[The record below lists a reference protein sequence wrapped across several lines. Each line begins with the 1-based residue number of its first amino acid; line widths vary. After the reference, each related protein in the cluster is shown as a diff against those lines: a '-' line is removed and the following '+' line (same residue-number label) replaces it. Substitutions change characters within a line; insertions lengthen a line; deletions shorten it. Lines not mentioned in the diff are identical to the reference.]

1 MQGADAERREAG
13 ERLAIQTYFVVAIL
27 VVAVP
32 LATYHEYV
40 ARGAGAGLLSPT
52 DAARARADIAAR
64 LEGFARPPRRAARPV
79 AGAYSVEVVSVN
91 GAAVDAD
98 ATLGALVR
106 AVDAR
111 AGVRAALST
120 RELFVDAALAH
131 GGRERCALDTVRVLL
146 AEARRARHA
155 VEAPFRGRHRTLR
168 FVAIP
173 AAPGATIEGNGTAV
187 IADARGAAADPGG
200 AALVHAGAGGADAFL
215 RLAASR
221 LRAEWGLG
229 AGAADAFRLADA
241 EADALAVAAAEAA
254 LADAFD
260 RLEDLRAV
268 GPLARP
274 SDAPAVAARLL
285 EAARTARARAR
296 GRDGPPRRRG
306 RADAA
311 LDDPALALPARMPI
325 ERPLAVYAPIVAP
338 LVAPLVMGCAKE
350 TRRYR
355 ATARGGAGERVI
367 TQRLVHF
374 VGPRRKIRGRASTRA
389 LPRIRPAAPF
399 SERS

>member
-1 MQGADAERREAG
+1 MLPAYQRSQNMQGADAERREAG

-32 LATYHEYV
+32 LATCHEYV

-131 GGRERCALDTVRVLL
+131 GGRERYALDTVRVLL

-155 VEAPFRGRHRTLR
+155 VEAPFRGRHRTFR

-187 IADARGAAADPGG
+187 IAEARGAAADPGG
-200 AALVHAGAGGADAFL
+200 AALVDAGAGGADAFL

-229 AGAADAFRLADA
+229 AGGADAFRLADA

-285 EAARTARARAR
+285 EAARTARDARAAATALR
-296 GRDGPPRRRG
+296 GAAD
-306 RADAA
+306 ALDAA

-325 ERPLAVYAPIVAP
+325 EHLAAVYAPIVAP

-355 ATARGGAGERVI
+355 ATMSHSARGAKED
-367 TQRLVHF
+367 
-374 VGPRRKIRGRASTRA
+374 
-389 LPRIRPAAPF
+389 
-399 SERS
+399 

>member
-1 MQGADAERREAG
+1 MLPWRISCPDELWLPMQGADAERREAG

-40 ARGAGAGLLSPT
+40 PRGAGAGLLSPT

-64 LEGFARPPRRAARPV
+64 LEGFGPPRAARPV

-131 GGRERCALDTVRVLL
+131 GGRERYALDTVRVLL

-187 IADARGAAADPGG
+187 IAEARGAAADPGG
-200 AALVHAGAGGADAFL
+200 AAIVHAGAGGADAFL

-229 AGAADAFRLADA
+229 AGGADAFRLADA

-285 EAARTARARAR
+285 EAARTAGDARAAATALR
-296 GRDGPPRRRG
+296 GAAD
-306 RADAA
+306 ALDAA

-325 ERPLAVYAPIVAP
+325 EHLAAVYAPIVAP

-355 ATARGGAGERVI
+355 AAARGVKED
-367 TQRLVHF
+367 
-374 VGPRRKIRGRASTRA
+374 
-389 LPRIRPAAPF
+389 
-399 SERS
+399 

>member
-32 LATYHEYV
+32 LATMHEYV

-64 LEGFARPPRRAARPV
+64 LEGFGPPRAARPV

-98 ATLGALVR
+98 AALGALVR

-131 GGRERCALDTVRVLL
+131 GGRERYALDTVRVLL

-155 VEAPFRGRHRTLR
+155 VEAPFRGRHRTFR

-187 IADARGAAADPGG
+187 IAEARGAAADPGG
-200 AALVHAGAGGADAFL
+200 AALVDTGAGGADAFL

-229 AGAADAFRLADA
+229 AGGADTFRLADA

-285 EAARTARARAR
+285 EAARTAGDARAAATALR
-296 GRDGPPRRRG
+296 GAAD
-306 RADAA
+306 ALDAA

-325 ERPLAVYAPIVAP
+325 EHLAAVYAPIGA
-338 LVAPLVMGCAKE
+338 ARGAARHGAQRE

-355 ATARGGAGERVI
+355 ARPRAAAPGRRCATRGRC
-367 TQRLVHF
+367 F
-374 VGPRRKIRGRASTRA
+374 FRGRA
-389 LPRIRPAAPF
+389 RPPATSGRPPHEPTDDLHEV
-399 SERS
+399 S

>member
-64 LEGFARPPRRAARPV
+64 LEGFGPPRRAARPV

-131 GGRERCALDTVRVLL
+131 GGRERYALDTVRVLL

-187 IADARGAAADPGG
+187 IAEARGAAADPGG
-200 AALVHAGAGGADAFL
+200 AALVYAGAGGADAFL

-229 AGAADAFRLADA
+229 AGGADAFRLADA

-260 RLEDLRAV
+260 RLDDLRAV

-285 EAARTARARAR
+285 EAARTAGDARAAATALR
-296 GRDGPPRRRG
+296 GAAD
-306 RADAA
+306 ALDAA

-325 ERPLAVYAPIVAP
+325 EHLAAVYAPIVAP

-355 ATARGGAGERVI
+355 ATARGGAKED
-367 TQRLVHF
+367 
-374 VGPRRKIRGRASTRA
+374 
-389 LPRIRPAAPF
+389 
-399 SERS
+399 

>member
-1 MQGADAERREAG
+1 M
-13 ERLAIQTYFVVAIL
+13 
-27 VVAVP
+27 
-32 LATYHEYV
+32 
-40 ARGAGAGLLSPT
+40 
-52 DAARARADIAAR
+52 
-64 LEGFARPPRRAARPV
+64 
-79 AGAYSVEVVSVN
+79 N

-98 ATLGALVR
+98 AALGALVR

-131 GGRERCALDTVRVLL
+131 GDRERYALDTVRVLL

-187 IADARGAAADPGG
+187 IAAARGAAADPGG

-285 EAARTARARAR
+285 EAARTARDARAAATTLR
-296 GRDGPPRRRG
+296 GAAD
-306 RADAA
+306 ALDAA

-325 ERPLAVYAPIVAP
+325 EHLAAVYAPIVAP

-355 ATARGGAGERVI
+355 ATARGGAKED
-367 TQRLVHF
+367 
-374 VGPRRKIRGRASTRA
+374 
-389 LPRIRPAAPF
+389 
-399 SERS
+399 

>member
-64 LEGFARPPRRAARPV
+64 LEGFGRPPRRAARPV

-131 GGRERCALDTVRVLL
+131 GGRERYALDTVRVLL

-187 IADARGAAADPGG
+187 IAEARGAAADPGG

-229 AGAADAFRLADA
+229 AGGADAFRLADA

-285 EAARTARARAR
+285 EAARTAGDARAAATALR
-296 GRDGPPRRRG
+296 GAAD
-306 RADAA
+306 ALDAA

-325 ERPLAVYAPIVAP
+325 EHLAAVYAPIVAP

-355 ATARGGAGERVI
+355 ATMSHSARGAKED
-367 TQRLVHF
+367 
-374 VGPRRKIRGRASTRA
+374 
-389 LPRIRPAAPF
+389 
-399 SERS
+399 

>member
-64 LEGFARPPRRAARPV
+64 LEGFGRPPRRAARPV

-131 GGRERCALDTVRVLL
+131 GGRERYALDTVRVLL

-229 AGAADAFRLADA
+229 AGGADAFRLADA

-285 EAARTARARAR
+285 EAARTARDARAAATALR
-296 GRDGPPRRRG
+296 GAAD
-306 RADAA
+306 ALDAA

-325 ERPLAVYAPIVAP
+325 EHLAAVYAPIVAP

-355 ATARGGAGERVI
+355 ATMSHSARGAKED
-367 TQRLVHF
+367 
-374 VGPRRKIRGRASTRA
+374 
-389 LPRIRPAAPF
+389 
-399 SERS
+399 

>member
-40 ARGAGAGLLSPT
+40 PRGAGAGLLSPT
-52 DAARARADIAAR
+52 DAARTRADIAAR
-64 LEGFARPPRRAARPV
+64 LEGFGRPPRRAARPV

-131 GGRERCALDTVRVLL
+131 GGRERYALDTVRVLL

-187 IADARGAAADPGG
+187 IAAARGAAADPGG

-229 AGAADAFRLADA
+229 AGGADAFRLADA

-260 RLEDLRAV
+260 RLDDLRAV

-285 EAARTARARAR
+285 EAARTARDARAAATALR
-296 GRDGPPRRRG
+296 GAAD
-306 RADAA
+306 ALDAA

-325 ERPLAVYAPIVAP
+325 EHLAAVYAPIVAP

-355 ATARGGAGERVI
+355 AAARGVKED
-367 TQRLVHF
+367 
-374 VGPRRKIRGRASTRA
+374 
-389 LPRIRPAAPF
+389 
-399 SERS
+399 

>member
-32 LATYHEYV
+32 LATMHEYV

-64 LEGFARPPRRAARPV
+64 LEGFGRPPRRAARPV

-131 GGRERCALDTVRVLL
+131 GGRERYALDTVRVLL

-187 IADARGAAADPGG
+187 IAEARGAAADPGG

-229 AGAADAFRLADA
+229 AGGADAFRLADA

-285 EAARTARARAR
+285 EAARTARDARAAATALR
-296 GRDGPPRRRG
+296 GAAD
-306 RADAA
+306 ALDAA

-325 ERPLAVYAPIVAP
+325 EHLAAVYAPIVAP

-355 ATARGGAGERVI
+355 ATARGGAKED
-367 TQRLVHF
+367 
-374 VGPRRKIRGRASTRA
+374 
-389 LPRIRPAAPF
+389 
-399 SERS
+399 

>member
-32 LATYHEYV
+32 LAAFHEYV
-40 ARGAGAGLLSPT
+40 PRGAGAGLLSPT

-64 LEGFARPPRRAARPV
+64 LEGFGRPPRRAARPV

-131 GGRERCALDTVRVLL
+131 GGRERYALDTVRVLL

-187 IADARGAAADPGG
+187 IAEARGAAADPGG
-200 AALVHAGAGGADAFL
+200 AAIVHAGAGGADAFL

-229 AGAADAFRLADA
+229 AGGADAFRLADA

-285 EAARTARARAR
+285 EAARTAGDARA
-296 GRDGPPRRRG
+296 
-306 RADAA
+306 A
-311 LDDPALALPARMPI
+311 
-325 ERPLAVYAPIVAP
+325 
-338 LVAPLVMGCAKE
+338 
-350 TRRYR
+350 
-355 ATARGGAGERVI
+355 ATALRG
-367 TQRLVHF
+367 
-374 VGPRRKIRGRASTRA
+374 A
-389 LPRIRPAAPF
+389 LCGNQPV
-399 SERS
+399 S

>member
-32 LATYHEYV
+32 LATCHEYV

-120 RELFVDAALAH
+120 RELFIDAALAH
-131 GGRERCALDTVRVLL
+131 GGRERYALDTVRVLL

-215 RLAASR
+215 RRAASR

-229 AGAADAFRLADA
+229 AGGADAFRLADA

-285 EAARTARARAR
+285 EAARTARDARAAATALR
-296 GRDGPPRRRG
+296 GAAD
-306 RADAA
+306 ALDAA

-325 ERPLAVYAPIVAP
+325 EHLAAVYAPIVAP

-355 ATARGGAGERVI
+355 ATMSHSARGAKED
-367 TQRLVHF
+367 
-374 VGPRRKIRGRASTRA
+374 
-389 LPRIRPAAPF
+389 
-399 SERS
+399 

>member
-1 MQGADAERREAG
+1 MLPAYKRSQNMQGADAERREAG

-32 LATYHEYV
+32 LATCHEYV

-64 LEGFARPPRRAARPV
+64 LEPFAQPPRRAARPV

-111 AGVRAALST
+111 AGVAR
-120 RELFVDAALAH
+120 
-131 GGRERCALDTVRVLL
+131 GALDARALRRRG
-146 AEARRARHA
+146 ARARRPRARRAGHRPGPPRRGAARAA
-155 VEAPFRGRHRTLR
+155 VEAPFRGRHRRSLVR
-168 FVAIP
+168 RDPRRAGGDHRRQRNRGDRRSARRRGGPGRRGPRARRGRRRRRLPPPRRVA
-173 AAPGATIEGNGTAV
+173 A
-187 IADARGAAADPGG
+187 ARGVGPRSGG
-200 AALVHAGAGGADAFL
+200 RGRVPP
-215 RLAASR
+215 RR
-221 LRAEWGLG
+221 R
-229 AGAADAFRLADA
+229 R
-241 EADALAVAAAEAA
+241 ADALAVAAAEAA

-285 EAARTARARAR
+285 EAARTARDARAAATALR
-296 GRDGPPRRRG
+296 GAA
-306 RADAA
+306 RALDAA

-325 ERPLAVYAPIVAP
+325 EHLAAVYAPIVAP

-350 TRRYR
+350 TRRP
-355 ATARGGAGERVI
+355 G
-367 TQRLVHF
+367 RL
-374 VGPRRKIRGRASTRA
+374 
-389 LPRIRPAAPF
+389 
-399 SERS
+399 

>member
-1 MQGADAERREAG
+1 MLPAYQRSQNMQGADAERREAG

-32 LATYHEYV
+32 LATCHEYV

-64 LEGFARPPRRAARPV
+64 LEGFGRPPRRAARPV

-131 GGRERCALDTVRVLL
+131 GGRERYALDTVRVLL

-187 IADARGAAADPGG
+187 IAAARGAAADPGG
-200 AALVHAGAGGADAFL
+200 AALVNAGAGGADAFL

-229 AGAADAFRLADA
+229 AGGADAFRLADA

-285 EAARTARARAR
+285 EAARTARDARAAATALR
-296 GRDGPPRRRG
+296 GAAD
-306 RADAA
+306 ALDAA

-325 ERPLAVYAPIVAP
+325 EHLAAVYAPIVAP

-355 ATARGGAGERVI
+355 ATARGGAKE
-367 TQRLVHF
+367 
-374 VGPRRKIRGRASTRA
+374 
-389 LPRIRPAAPF
+389 
-399 SERS
+399 E

>member
-32 LATYHEYV
+32 LATWHEYV

-64 LEGFARPPRRAARPV
+64 LEGFGRPPRRAARPV

-131 GGRERCALDTVRVLL
+131 GGRERYARDTVRVLL

-155 VEAPFRGRHRTLR
+155 VEAPFRGRHRTFR
-168 FVAIP
+168 FIAIP

-241 EADALAVAAAEAA
+241 EADALAVAAADAA
-254 LADAFD
+254 LADAID

-285 EAARTARARAR
+285 EAARTARDARAAATALR
-296 GRDGPPRRRG
+296 GAAD
-306 RADAA
+306 ALDAA

-325 ERPLAVYAPIVAP
+325 EHLAAVYAPIVAP

-355 ATARGGAGERVI
+355 ATMSHSARGAKED
-367 TQRLVHF
+367 
-374 VGPRRKIRGRASTRA
+374 
-389 LPRIRPAAPF
+389 
-399 SERS
+399 

>member
-32 LATYHEYV
+32 LATMHEYV

-52 DAARARADIAAR
+52 DAARTRADIAAR
-64 LEGFARPPRRAARPV
+64 LEGFGRPPRRAARPV

-131 GGRERCALDTVRVLL
+131 GGRERYALDTVRVLL

-187 IADARGAAADPGG
+187 IAAARGAAADPGG
-200 AALVHAGAGGADAFL
+200 AALVYAGAGGADAFL

-221 LRAEWGLG
+221 LRTEWGLG

-285 EAARTARARAR
+285 EAARTAGDARAAATALR
-296 GRDGPPRRRG
+296 GAAD
-306 RADAA
+306 ALDAA

-325 ERPLAVYAPIVAP
+325 EHLAAVYAPIVAP

-355 ATARGGAGERVI
+355 ATMSHSARGAKED
-367 TQRLVHF
+367 
-374 VGPRRKIRGRASTRA
+374 
-389 LPRIRPAAPF
+389 
-399 SERS
+399 

>member
-40 ARGAGAGLLSPT
+40 PRGAGAGLLSPT

-64 LEGFARPPRRAARPV
+64 LEGFGPPRRAARPV

-131 GGRERCALDTVRVLL
+131 GGRERYALDTVRVLL

-155 VEAPFRGRHRTLR
+155 VEAPFLSLIH
-168 FVAIP
+168 I
-173 AAPGATIEGNGTAV
+173 
-187 IADARGAAADPGG
+187 
-200 AALVHAGAGGADAFL
+200 
-215 RLAASR
+215 
-221 LRAEWGLG
+221 
-229 AGAADAFRLADA
+229 
-241 EADALAVAAAEAA
+241 
-254 LADAFD
+254 
-260 RLEDLRAV
+260 
-268 GPLARP
+268 
-274 SDAPAVAARLL
+274 
-285 EAARTARARAR
+285 
-296 GRDGPPRRRG
+296 
-306 RADAA
+306 
-311 LDDPALALPARMPI
+311 
-325 ERPLAVYAPIVAP
+325 
-338 LVAPLVMGCAKE
+338 
-350 TRRYR
+350 
-355 ATARGGAGERVI
+355 
-367 TQRLVHF
+367 
-374 VGPRRKIRGRASTRA
+374 
-389 LPRIRPAAPF
+389 
-399 SERS
+399 

>member
-64 LEGFARPPRRAARPV
+64 LEGFGRPPRRAARPV

-131 GGRERCALDTVRVLL
+131 GGRERYALDTVRVLL

-187 IADARGAAADPGG
+187 IAAARGAAADPGG
-200 AALVHAGAGGADAFL
+200 AALVETGAGGADAFL

-229 AGAADAFRLADA
+229 AGGADAFRLADA

-285 EAARTARARAR
+285 EAARTARDARAAATALR
-296 GRDGPPRRRG
+296 GAAD
-306 RADAA
+306 ALDAA

-325 ERPLAVYAPIVAP
+325 EHLAAVYAPIVAP

-355 ATARGGAGERVI
+355 ATARGGAKE
-367 TQRLVHF
+367 
-374 VGPRRKIRGRASTRA
+374 
-389 LPRIRPAAPF
+389 
-399 SERS
+399 E

>member
-32 LATYHEYV
+32 LATMHEYV

-64 LEGFARPPRRAARPV
+64 LEGFGRPPRRAARPV

-131 GGRERCALDTVRVLL
+131 GGRERYALDTVRVLL

-229 AGAADAFRLADA
+229 AGGADAFRLADA

-285 EAARTARARAR
+285 EAARTARDARAAATALR
-296 GRDGPPRRRG
+296 GAAD
-306 RADAA
+306 ALDAA

-325 ERPLAVYAPIVAP
+325 EHLAAVYAPIVAP

-355 ATARGGAGERVI
+355 ATMSHSARGAKED
-367 TQRLVHF
+367 
-374 VGPRRKIRGRASTRA
+374 
-389 LPRIRPAAPF
+389 
-399 SERS
+399 